1 MSYFLGSQDDPSNY
15 VLIDPEYDL
24 KDSGS
29 KVESRHRTRD
39 GSEYVYKWGDFD
51 TIEFSLTYLSVAI
64 RTSINTWWAD
74 NEDLLFSETP
84 LADIEQAVYADR
96 LASTALQDG
105 SPYGVRFSPDG
116 LNMYIA
122 GLVNESIFQYT
133 LTTAWDVGSASY
145 ASKSFDTSTE
155 TSSLVGL
162 AFNADG
168 DEMYAISIGD
178 DTIYQYHLSTAWDV
192 STAAHTGGES
202 LSVTTEQGA
211 PQAIVFNDDGTIFYV
226 VGSVPQGV
234 KQYTSGA
241 PWRVNG
247 STYSGKSFTASTV
260 QNTDLALSLGGTRLH
275 FLDSTLDTVHQA
287 DLTTAW
293 DISTAVE
300 SDITFT
306 VTDEESTP
314 LGITLSADGTKLYV
328 CGTVSDAVHQY
339 TLATPKEMRL
349 TNKTKPIDKVN
360 KPYSDLYRGK
370 VKLGTY

>member
-84 LADIEQAVYADR
+84 LADIEQAV
-96 LASTALQDG
+96 
-105 SPYGVRFSPDG
+105 
-116 LNMYIA
+116 
-122 GLVNESIFQYT
+122 IFQYT